1 MPLDAARHEAE
12 TIRQGLPLQLRSPLE
27 VAIPAAWTDDPVGLQ
42 RGYEDAARAML
53 ALPAATPSLRLLAD
67 QTAKLLAGFA
77 DVFTG
82 LALLV
87 DAPGR
92 PQQRGRGFRLS
103 VPDFLP
109 AQISAI
115 RAFLAIGAVE
125 LLWVVTAWSS
135 GAVALLFTAVLVLL
149 FSPRGDASY
158 AAAFTFTIGTIIGI
172 SFTATLKF
180 AVLPN
185 FESFA
190 GLCAVIGL
198 CMVPVGFGLARSRQ
212 PVVLSMLTAVGI
224 GFVPL
229 LQPANPMVYDT
240 LQYYNTALALF
251 VGSSAAALAFALLP
265 PPSPS
270 LRTQRLLAFA
280 LRDLRRSAIAPRPPR
295 PDDWES
301 RMYGRLT
308 ALPDQAEG
316 AQLAQLLATFSVG
329 SELIRVRRAALLL
342 PPGPELD
349 AALSALAQGNSS
361 TARAW
366 LTRFDERLASLA
378 GAEAQPSIALQA
390 RGSILA
396 ISGALTRHAEY
407 FDSGAHA

>member
-1 MPLDAARHEAE
+1 
-12 TIRQGLPLQLRSPLE
+12 
-27 VAIPAAWTDDPVGLQ
+27 
-42 RGYEDAARAML
+42 
-53 ALPAATPSLRLLAD
+53 
-67 QTAKLLAGFA
+67 
-77 DVFTG
+77 
-82 LALLV
+82 
-87 DAPGR
+87 
-92 PQQRGRGFRLS
+92 
-103 VPDFLP
+103 
-109 AQISAI
+109 
-115 RAFLAIGAVE
+115 
-125 LLWVVTAWSS
+125 
-135 GAVALLFTAVLVLL
+135 VLL

-349 AALSALAQGNSS
+349 AALAALAQGNSS

-366 LTRFDERLASLA
+366 LTRFAERLASLA